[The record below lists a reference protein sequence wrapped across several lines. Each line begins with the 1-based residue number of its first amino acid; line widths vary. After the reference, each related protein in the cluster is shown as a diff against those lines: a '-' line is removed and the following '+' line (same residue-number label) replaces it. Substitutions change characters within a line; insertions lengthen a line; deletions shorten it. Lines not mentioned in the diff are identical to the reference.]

1 LAGWWTDHGRIRS
14 GDDRRNLA
22 HRPLE
27 SSRHQRDGS
36 DCHPDRC
43 RRRLDRNARAFEAEP
58 PASSVAGGAVAVMK
72 SLTMEEPDN
81 LFPARRDAVLYLIGL
96 GGFWGGVVVFSGL
109 AIACAFLHMSTTRK
123 FEGRLTGRPVRPWPF
138 GYASFRT
145 QVIATL
151 PSTVMAAAQRLKWNA
166 IVVTAAT
173 YSMLVIG
180 LIALIAWPTTR

>member
-1 LAGWWTDHGRIRS
+1 
-14 GDDRRNLA
+14 
-22 HRPLE
+22 
-27 SSRHQRDGS
+27 
-36 DCHPDRC
+36 
-43 RRRLDRNARAFEAEP
+43 
-58 PASSVAGGAVAVMK
+58 VMK

-96 GGFWGGVVVFSGL
+96 GGFWGGVAVLLIAADAALPSFVVVVFSGL

-151 PSTVMAAAQRLKWNA
+151 PSTVRAAAQRLKWNA

>member
-1 LAGWWTDHGRIRS
+1 
-14 GDDRRNLA
+14 
-22 HRPLE
+22 
-27 SSRHQRDGS
+27 
-36 DCHPDRC
+36 
-43 RRRLDRNARAFEAEP
+43 
-58 PASSVAGGAVAVMK
+58 MK

-96 GGFWGGVVVFSGL
+96 GGFWGGVAVLLIAADAALPSFVVVVFSGL

-151 PSTVMAAAQRLKWNA
+151 PSTVRAAAQRQQRIPCW
-166 IVVTAAT
+166 
-173 YSMLVIG
+173 
-180 LIALIAWPTTR
+180 